1 MKKNLLALGLIIS
14 GTCNSQTW
22 NKISGIMDSAQI
34 KSVAEINNQ
43 VVAAGQNW
51 ISNGKADFAVST
63 DGNSWTKIS
72 TYSFAGWLPTG
83 LPQNNLIV
91 NPNGFTNTRKLVAG
105 TWQAFNFQ
113 PYNYAE
119 FSNGTIIG
127 GSAGYPDTL
136 YNISNTGVKGAKL
149 GNQVFKL
156 SSKYCNGANNRL
168 FIFSYGSGLGYIDFN
183 NLSVINYPATLD
195 GQAMTKTAWE
205 LRSVTDMVR
214 TSNGN
219 LFATDQLYGIIKSTD
234 NGVNWTTALSG
245 VAGVSIT
252 KNSLDELFVVIG
264 TAQIR
269 KSSDGGVTFTNI
281 NGNLPVNGFKADVFV
296 NASNEVFAFINNN
309 GAINPSNSGIYKL
322 SNMIG
327 LKETNK
333 TIPSVSLFPNPTN
346 GRVSIQAEATITY
359 IKVSDLTGKIIIE
372 DECSEKNYLLSL
384 DKVER
389 GLYFVSITINEV
401 LQVIK
406 VIKD

>member
-22 NKISGIMDSAQI
+22 NKISGIMDSTQI

-43 VVAAGQNW
+43 VVVAGQNW

-63 DGNSWTKIS
+63 DGNSWTQIP
-72 TYSFAGWLPTG
+72 TYSFAGWFPTG

-149 GNQVFKL
+149 GNQKFKL

-183 NLSVINYPATLD
+183 NLSVINYPATFN
-195 GQAMTKTAWE
+195 GQAMTKTSWE
-205 LRSVTDMVR
+205 LHSVTDMVR

-234 NGVNWTTALSG
+234 NGVNWTTVLSG
-245 VAGVSIT
+245 VAGISIT
-252 KNSLDELFVVIG
+252 KNSTDELFVVIG
-264 TAQIR
+264 SAQIR

-281 NGNLPVNGFKADVFV
+281 NGNLPANGFKADVFV
-296 NASNEVFAFINNN
+296 NAINEVFAFINNN

-322 SNMIG
+322 SNLIG

-333 TIPSVSLFPNPTN
+333 TIPYVSLFPNPTN
-346 GRVSIQAEATITY
+346 GRVNIQAETALSH
-359 IKVSDLTGKIIIE
+359 IKVMDLTGKIIVE
-372 DECSEKNYLLSL
+372 DECSEKNYSLSL

-401 LQVIK
+401 TQVIK